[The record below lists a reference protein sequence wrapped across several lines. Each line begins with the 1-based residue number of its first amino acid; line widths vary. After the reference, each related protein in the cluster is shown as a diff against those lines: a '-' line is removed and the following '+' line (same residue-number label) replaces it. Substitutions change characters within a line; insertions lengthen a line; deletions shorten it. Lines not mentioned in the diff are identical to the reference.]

1 MSDLAELRALAERY
15 GVPGVDLGAVV
26 IRIEDLEL
34 IPREVCEK
42 HRILPV
48 VARGEQLFLAMANPA
63 DTRVIDEIEFVTG
76 KKVYPYAA
84 LSSELARTLDAAHD
98 ARARHAAYYV
108 GANVPASRREEL
120 GVDAKG
126 MPKAPVASRRGSVPS
141 PPPVPGVPVPVPVP
155 VPDKRAVVSP
165 VIPLPT
171 ASADPRREPDDDSG
185 VNDERRSSMP
195 PANSRGSA
203 GRPSSA
209 PSKLI
214 LVVDDEEEIRVM
226 LKRVLVARSHR
237 VIEADTGSL
246 ALSMVKQHI
255 PDLVILDAMLPGLHG
270 FDVARRLRASD
281 RYGAIPIIMI
291 SAVYRGWRVKEDL
304 RASYGIFDYLEK
316 PFRLADVLEAAERAL
331 SAKTSESPGP
341 DPDTLSASAAKALE
355 EGIAAYRAGDIDRA
369 IQLLAKG
376 TELDPL
382 AFRLHFHL
390 ALLYGKKDQVF
401 DGIRQLELAVE
412 LSPKH
417 FAALK
422 NLALLYERAGFKN
435 RAIEVWE
442 RAVHAAP
449 DPVSKAQVK
458 ERLVALL

>member
-1 MSDLAELRALAERY
+1 
-15 GVPGVDLGAVV
+15 
-26 IRIEDLEL
+26 
-34 IPREVCEK
+34 
-42 HRILPV
+42 
-48 VARGEQLFLAMANPA
+48 
-63 DTRVIDEIEFVTG
+63 
-76 KKVYPYAA
+76 
-84 LSSELARTLDAAHD
+84 
-98 ARARHAAYYV
+98 
-108 GANVPASRREEL
+108 
-120 GVDAKG
+120 
-126 MPKAPVASRRGSVPS
+126 
-141 PPPVPGVPVPVPVP
+141 
-155 VPDKRAVVSP
+155 
-165 VIPLPT
+165 
-171 ASADPRREPDDDSG
+171 
-185 VNDERRSSMP
+185 
-195 PANSRGSA
+195 
-203 GRPSSA
+203 
-209 PSKLI
+209 LI

-226 LKRVLVARSHR
+226 VKRVLLARGHR
-237 VIEADTGSL
+237 VIEADSGSL

-316 PFRLADVLEAAERAL
+316 PFRLADVLEAAGRAL
-331 SAKTSESPGP
+331 SAKSSERPGP
-341 DPDTLSASAAKALE
+341 DPDALSANAAKALE
-355 EGIAAYRAGDIDRA
+355 EGIAAYRAGDIDGA

-401 DGIRQLELAVE
+401 DGIRELELAVE

>member
-34 IPREVCEK
+34 IPREVCET

-48 VARGEQLFLAMANPA
+48 VSRGEQLFLAMANPA

-84 LSSELARTLDAAHD
+84 LSSELVRTLDAAHD

-126 MPKAPVASRRGSVPS
+126 MPRAPSRRGSIPGIPVVAKSAALASKVPPPAVAPVIPS
-141 PPPVPGVPVPVPVP
+141 PP
-155 VPDKRAVVSP
+155 VS
-165 VIPLPT
+165 V
-171 ASADPRREPDDDSG
+171 DPRREPDDVVD
-185 VNDERRSSMP
+185 DERRSSTP
-195 PANSRGSA
+195 PASSRGSA
-203 GRPSSA
+203 GRASSA

-226 LKRVLVARSHR
+226 LRRVLLARGHR
-237 VIEADTGSL
+237 VLEADSGSL

-316 PFRLADVLEAAERAL
+316 PFRLADVLEAAGRAL
-331 SAKTSESPGP
+331 SANTSESPGP
-341 DPDTLSASAAKALE
+341 DPDALSAHAAKALE
-355 EGIAAYRAGDIDRA
+355 EGIAAYRSGDIDGA

-401 DGIRQLELAVE
+401 DGIRELELAVE

>member
-1 MSDLAELRALAERY
+1 
-15 GVPGVDLGAVV
+15 
-26 IRIEDLEL
+26 
-34 IPREVCEK
+34 
-42 HRILPV
+42 
-48 VARGEQLFLAMANPA
+48 
-63 DTRVIDEIEFVTG
+63 
-76 KKVYPYAA
+76 
-84 LSSELARTLDAAHD
+84 
-98 ARARHAAYYV
+98 
-108 GANVPASRREEL
+108 
-120 GVDAKG
+120 
-126 MPKAPVASRRGSVPS
+126 
-141 PPPVPGVPVPVPVP
+141 